1 MAKVRA
7 GTARGR
13 ATKGSKGKSA
23 RAFSS
28 VHNDRNYNKEKANI
42 NQSAENI
49 NDDLTVNNV
58 NWNWISGYN
67 SGITFD
73 QAEQTFYQQHFEA
86 KLEKT
91 NQNYIKNR
99 HPERVK
105 TMEDWRANAQKAPEE
120 VIYTLGNADEGYADA
135 ETLLETVKDFL
146 KWQEERYPQLK
157 VLDWSLHLDEPK
169 AAPHVHVRQV
179 YVAIDKDGLEEPN
192 QSLSLKQMGVKPSGT
207 IPKDKETGEVIR
219 DKDGEIKTGQHYNAK
234 ITLTNESHEMF
245 QKIAEEH
252 GTEIEYKVREH
263 GKQGRKIEE
272 FKAQK
277 AQELAKKAEEE
288 KKKAEE
294 LRRQEQNK
302 AAHFS
307 LVAAEEEPKAEEAK
321 AQKEEYEKEASD
333 AKEQAEQAKET
344 AIQQQEEALRIWI
357 EVQSAKQELSQLN
370 REIKEKQTLLKRIT
384 EKIDEKMQAF
394 RQEVRNFLGFKG
406 AVHDMWQRAVSS
418 AMAFREQFQGKTQKE
433 LLDRQ
438 VEKEVEQI
446 IEEAEME
453 DYDYDEH

>member
-7 GTARGR
+7 RTARGR

-28 VHNDRNYNKEKANI
+28 VHNDRNYDKEKANI

-307 LVAAEEEPKAEEAK
+307 LVAAEEEQKAEEA
-321 AQKEEYEKEASD
+321 
-333 AKEQAEQAKET
+333 
-344 AIQQQEEALRIWI
+344 LRTWI

>member
-7 GTARGR
+7 RTARGR

-28 VHNDRNYNKEKANI
+28 VHNDRNYDKEKANI

-307 LVAAEEEPKAEEAK
+307 LVAAEEEQKAEEA
-321 AQKEEYEKEASD
+321 
-333 AKEQAEQAKET
+333 
-344 AIQQQEEALRIWI
+344 LRTWI

-418 AMAFREQFQGKTQKE
+418 AMAFKEQFQGKTQKE